1 MLKAVALMAT
11 AIHVTFPAV
20 AVKPKAVPARSKAAP
35 VMLTATALRY
45 CRISANINKIWYKNI
60 VSI

>member
-1 MLKAVALMAT
+1 MVTAIPAMFTAVSVNPKAV
-11 AIHVTFPAV
+11 PASLT
-20 AVKPKAVPARSKAAP
+20 AVPARSKAAP
-35 VMLTATALRY
+35 VILTATALRS